1 MQDTTPSISSFKKE
15 QYLFFVLGAI
25 FITNVLVAELIGSK
39 IFSLE
44 RFLNLP
50 PAQISLITGFSV
62 DFNMSVGVIIWP
74 IVFIISDIVNE
85 YFGREGVKKITFLC
99 FGLIIYTFFI
109 VYVAI
114 KLPPADFWIDVNKTN
129 SPHSNFN
136 INYAFSAIFGQS
148 MNIIIASLTA
158 FLIGQFT
165 DAYSFY
171 WLRKITNNGKKWIR
185 ATGSTVI
192 SQLIDS
198 FVVLFL
204 AYYILGEWSIK
215 QVIAVGLV
223 QYSYKLFMAIVLT
236 PVIYLANYGIDLYL
250 GKDKVKELA
259 HRAMQ

>member
-1 MQDTTPSISSFKKE
+1 MQTTISFRKE
-15 QYLFFVLGAI
+15 QYIFFILSGI
-25 FITNVLVAELIGSK
+25 FITNVVVAELIGSK

-44 RFLNLP
+44 NFLGVP
-50 PAQISLITGFSV
+50 PAQISIIQGFTV

-74 IVFIISDIVNE
+74 TVFVVSDIVNE
-85 YFGREGVKKITFLC
+85 YFGREGVKRITFLC
-99 FGLIIYTFFI
+99 IGLILYTFLI
-109 VYVAI
+109 VFAAI
-114 KLPPADFWIDVNKTN
+114 KLPPADFWIEVNKGSGN
-129 SPHSNFN
+129 NSNFD

-158 FLIGQFT
+158 FLLGQLI

-171 WLRKITNNGKKWIR
+171 WLRKITQNKRKWIR

-204 AYYILGEWSIK
+204 AYYVLGQWSFA

-223 QYSYKLFMAIVLT
+223 QYMYKLSMAIALT
-236 PVIYLANYGIDLYL
+236 PLIYLANYGIDAYL
-250 GKDKVKELA
+250 GKEKVAELTQK
-259 HRAMQ
+259 AMSE